1 MINITIPMEPVGK
14 ARPRTVRTKG
24 GKSVTFTPDKTAAA
38 ENLIRDRVMGLGVKI
53 PSGVPLRVEA
63 TFYRSRPKSCKK
75 LMLPVSKPDL
85 DNYAKL
91 LTDALE
97 KFIYEN
103 DSQISTLV
111 VKKRFAIKYPCID
124 LRIVEDTLDV
134 PPDLDLLTAKP
145 LV

>member
-1 MINITIPMEPVGK
+1 MLNITIYVEPVGK

-38 ENLIRDRVMGLGVKI
+38 ENLIRDKVMGLGVRI

-75 LMLPVSKPDL
+75 LELPVSRPDL
-85 DNYAKL
+85 DNYTKL

-97 KFIYEN
+97 KFVYDN
-103 DSQISTLV
+103 DSQITMLL
-111 VKKRFAIKYPCID
+111 VKKRFVVEDQPPCIE
-124 LRIVEDTLDV
+124 LKITQDTV
-134 PPDLDLLTAKP
+134 RRLLT
-145 LV
+145 